1 MVHLLDRGLGLVL
14 DYSLW
19 PDPIYCER
27 RSGLGCYASIVRLRL
42 KANLFSNGH
51 TELYRCLVLAI
62 ILVLLHGIFVFME
75 VIPSISSMWH
85 VGCQSS

>member
-27 RSGLGCYASIVRLRL
+27 RSGLGCYASIARLRL
-42 KANLFSNGH
+42 KADLFRNEH
-51 TELYRCLVLAI
+51 TELHRSLVLAI
-62 ILVLLHGIFVFME
+62 TRSAVLLHGIFVYME
-75 VIPSISSMWH
+75 VIPSTSSMWH
-85 VGCQSS
+85 VGC